1 MVLFPCE
8 LSWKEM
14 EFAKNICYEAR
25 TGKIKEGFHF
35 QALSV

>member
-8 LSWKEM
+8 LLGKEM
-14 EFAKNICYEAR
+14 ELAKNICYEAS

-35 QALSV
+35 QTLSL